1 MVLAAG
7 RGERMRP
14 LTDTTPKPLLPVRGK
29 PLLQWHVDALARD
42 GFTNIVINTAWLGE
56 QIPSHF
62 GPQPL
67 SDMRQPLSISYSHE
81 GRDFGSALETAGGI
95 VRALPLLSDVFWV
108 LAGDVFA
115 PDFVFS
121 PDTVQ
126 RFAASDKLAHLWL
139 VPNPAHNPKGDFGLA
154 PDPDHP
160 GRQLAL
166 NQAEVK
172 YTYSTIGL
180 YRRKLFEAP
189 WCDVPAGNPQGVKT
203 PLAPLLRRA
212 MDNQLISAELYL
224 GAWTDVGT
232 PARLAQLNQT
242 ETS

>member
-1 MVLAAG
+1 
-7 RGERMRP
+7 
-14 LTDTTPKPLLPVRGK
+14 
-29 PLLQWHVDALARD
+29 
-42 GFTNIVINTAWLGE
+42 
-56 QIPSHF
+56 
-62 GPQPL
+62 
-67 SDMRQPLSISYSHE
+67 
-81 GRDFGSALETAGGI
+81 
-95 VRALPLLSDVFWV
+95 
-108 LAGDVFA
+108 
-115 PDFVFS
+115 
-121 PDTVQ
+121 VQ
-126 RFAASDKLAHLWL
+126 RFAASNKLAHLWL